1 MNVLDDVR
9 PDFTRMV
16 KTLLRDF
23 AKANKGQIAA
33 FMVLLFG
40 GTAVSVIGITRLTA
54 GLYKSISASD
64 KSTSIKLLIGVV
76 VASAS
81 LTAINFG
88 IDKIENSL
96 NPRFRRFVRLRL
108 LHRILQRNADE
119 FLDGV
124 TPIRYRAFLSST
136 TQSVNSLFSAVM
148 RTYIPNSVVLT
159 IMTGFLFFL
168 NWKYGLTF
176 VAGVLVCVALM
187 VKQTPGLVEINHKA
201 ERQSRYVDGEVFD
214 VVSAMQSV
222 IGRGQVQSEECTIA
236 RLTREAES
244 LKIRANQTT
253 DRLNYS
259 VSASVLVVIIVVM
272 SLAVSRIGKPNTNA
286 VSILSALALMGT
298 LRAKLTGLSSVNT
311 GMVNEWTRALS
322 NQIPQITQQDNVGIA
337 ATITTNTS
345 SNTERNAISD
355 DDDDVGIRF
364 DDVTFT
370 YQNADKACLSNFS
383 WTLQPNRISALRAQ
397 SGSGKSTLAKLLL
410 RLYKPDSG
418 RMILG
423 GKDIQ
428 EWDADELRRTVL
440 FINQDMPF
448 LNRTVAETIKYGNT
462 ATRDEV
468 EAVWEDVKQFFPGT
482 TVKSPIG
489 RNGCNL
495 STGQKQMLRMC
506 NARLSSASV
515 LVLDEP
521 CSGLHYELKQEML
534 MLILSFSQ
542 KTVFLISHDAEVC
555 AIADTVRNM

>member
-1 MNVLDDVR
+1 MQVLDDVR

-23 AKANKGQIAA
+23 AKVNKGAIAG
-33 FMVLLFG
+33 FMILLFG

-54 GLYKSISASD
+54 GLYRSISASD
-64 KSTSIKLLIGVV
+64 KATSIKLLIGVV
-76 VASAS
+76 VASVS

-88 IDKIENSL
+88 VDKLENRL
-96 NPRFRRFVRLRL
+96 NPRFQRFVRLRL

-159 IMTGFLFFL
+159 IMTGFLFYL
-168 NWKYGLTF
+168 NYKYGLTF
-176 VAGVLVCVALM
+176 IAGVLVCVALM
-187 VKQTPGLVEINHKA
+187 VKQTPGLVDINHKA
-201 ERQSRYVDGEVFD
+201 ERKSRYVDGEVFD

-222 IGRGQVQSEECTIA
+222 IGRGQVKSEESTIA
-236 RLTREAES
+236 RLAREAEE

-322 NQIPQITQQDNVGIA
+322 NQIPQITQQDNVGTA
-337 ATITTNTS
+337 ATNTINTS
-345 SNTERNAISD
+345 STTKRNAIGD
-355 DDDDVGIRF
+355 DDGIGICF

-383 WTLQPNRISALRAQ
+383 WTLQPNTISALRAQ

-410 RLYKPDSG
+410 RLYKPSSG
-418 RMILG
+418 RIILG

-448 LNRTVAETIKYGNT
+448 LNRSVAETIKYGNT

-482 TVKSPIG
+482 TLGSPIG

-534 MLILSFSQ
+534 MLILSFNQ
-542 KTVFLISHDAEVC
+542 RTVFLISHDADVC